1 MKKSMKFFGAF
12 LIASILL
19 TSCGN
24 DSNSQEKQLKDYEKS
39 AMERM
44 KKYEKMGESDNEIT
58 NSSDEEETESEW
70 SSSNDC
76 EQFCSDYEAF
86 VNDYVSFMKK
96 YKANP
101 SDMSIL
107 SEYSE
112 MMKKASE
119 MQENSSDWAA
129 DPAVVS
135 RNTKALY

>member
-58 NSSDEEETESEW
+58 NSSDEEETEGE
-70 SSSNDC
+70 SSSSSDC
-76 EQFCSDYEAF
+76 EQLCSDYEAF

-119 MQENSSDWAA
+119 MQENSSD
-129 DPAVVS
+129 
-135 RNTKALY
+135 